1 MIFDFRKI
9 SNPLIAITLVLLAVI
24 GWKFANDIVKPVWCM
39 LAVCE
44 PDGWKEQEKRK
55 ELEEI
60 LIDNKKT
67 HQEEM
72 VNKEDNHLA
81 VIKKIEYDAS
91 VENMVDKITKVTQS
105 NKSGVTITPEVKL
118 DSFKPKVKPGAAP
131 QTEKPKVQEPDL
143 VAEKMANDL
152 WTLYLF

>member
-44 PDGWKEQEKRK
+44 PNGWKEQEKRK

-105 NKSGVTITPEVKL
+105 NKSEVTKTPEVKSV
-118 DSFKPKVKPGAAP
+118 SFKPKVKPGATP

>member
-1 MIFDFRKI
+1 MM
-9 SNPLIAITLVLLAVI
+9 V
-24 GWKFANDIVKPVWCM
+24 
-39 LAVCE
+39 VCE

-60 LIDNKKT
+60 LVDNGKT

-72 VNKEDNHLA
+72 ANKQDNHLA
-81 VIKKIEYDAS
+81 VIEKMEYDTG
-91 VENMVDKITKVTQS
+91 VENMVDKITKDTQS
-105 NKSGVTITPEVKL
+105 SKSGVTITPEVKL
-118 DSFKPKVKPGAAP
+118 DSFKPKVKPEATP
-131 QTEKPKVQEPDL
+131 HSEKPKIQEPDL

>member
-9 SNPLIAITLVLLAVI
+9 LSPLIAITLVLLAVVS
-24 GWKFANDIVKPVWCM
+24 WKFASNIVKPVWCM

-67 HQEEM
+67 HQEEIA
-72 VNKEDNHLA
+72 NKEDNHLA
-81 VIKKIEYDAS
+81 VIEKMEYDAS
-91 VENMVDKITKVTQS
+91 VENMVDKITKANQISKSETTVTS
-105 NKSGVTITPEVKL
+105 EVKL
-118 DSFKPKVKPGAAP
+118 SSFKQKVESKTKP
-131 QTEKPKVQEPDL
+131 QSEKPRVQEPDL

>member
-9 SNPLIAITLVLLAVI
+9 LSPLIAITLVLLAVVS
-24 GWKFANDIVKPVWCM
+24 WKFASNIVKPVWCM

-67 HQEEM
+67 HQEEIA
-72 VNKEDNHLA
+72 NKEDNHLA
-81 VIKKIEYDAS
+81 VIEKMEYDAS
-91 VENMVDKITKVTQS
+91 VENMVDKITKANQISKSETTVTS
-105 NKSGVTITPEVKL
+105 EVKL
-118 DSFKPKVKPGAAP
+118 SSFKPKVESKAKP
-131 QTEKPKVQEPDL
+131 QSEKPRVQEPDL